1 MPAKPAEEG
10 CQQLIVTADQAGQ
23 RLDALL
29 AQAFP
34 AFSRAQLQRAITD
47 GAVTV
52 DEEPVKPSYRLRV
65 AQRVSIKFPEP
76 RTTVERGED
85 IPLDILWEDEH
96 LVVVNKPPRMVVHP
110 GKGHTAG
117 TLVSALLFHFHQLSE
132 LGGTYR
138 PGIVHR
144 LDRDTSGALVVAK
157 TDQVHHHI
165 SNQFAARSVKKE
177 YLAVLAAV
185 PDRDRDLIEQPI
197 GIHPR
202 QREKMAVRKEHSSSR
217 NAVSFYEVTAR
228 RGNYAV
234 VRVLPR
240 TGRTHQIRV
249 HLAHVGCPVLCD
261 ALYGG
266 RSEITRRELT
276 EQGEDGSVLLD
287 RQALHAHKLTFEHP
301 HSGELLSITAPI
313 PADIQTVLDALQVS
327 IGADS

>member
-10 CQQLIVTADQAGQ
+10 RQQLIVTADQAGQ
-23 RLDALL
+23 RLDAFL

-34 AFSRAQLQRAITD
+34 AFSRAQLQRTITA
-47 GAVTV
+47 GAVSV
-52 DEEPVKPSYRLRV
+52 DKEPVKPSYRLR
-65 AQRVSIKFPEP
+65 AEQLVSIEFPEP
-76 RTTVERGED
+76 RTTVERGEN
-85 IPLDILWEDEH
+85 IPLDILWEDAH

-117 TLVSALLFHFHQLSE
+117 TLVSALLFHFHRLSE
-132 LGGTYR
+132 LGGASR

-144 LDRDTSGALVVAK
+144 LDRDTSGVLVVAK
-157 TDQVHHHI
+157 TDQVHHHLA
-165 SNQFAARSVKKE
+165 SQFAARTVKKE
-177 YLAVLAAV
+177 YLAVLAAA

-217 NAVSFYEVTAR
+217 HAVSFYEVIAR
-228 RGNYAV
+228 PGNYAV
-234 VRVLPR
+234 VRVLPK

-249 HLAHVGCPVLCD
+249 HLAHAGCPVLCD

-266 RSEITRRELT
+266 RSEITGGELT
-276 EQGEDGSVLLD
+276 GQGDDARVLLD

-313 PADIQTVLDALQVS
+313 PADIQTVLDSLQVS
-327 IGADS
+327 SGPSS

>member
-29 AQAFP
+29 AQAFS

-132 LGGTYR
+132 VGGTCR

-144 LDRDTSGALVVAK
+144 LDRDTSGVLVVAK
-157 TDQVHHHI
+157 TDQVHHHL
-165 SNQFAARSVKKE
+165 SSQFAARSVKKE

-240 TGRTHQIRV
+240 TG
-249 HLAHVGCPVLCD
+249 
-261 ALYGG
+261 
-266 RSEITRRELT
+266 
-276 EQGEDGSVLLD
+276 
-287 RQALHAHKLTFEHP
+287 
-301 HSGELLSITAPI
+301 
-313 PADIQTVLDALQVS
+313 
-327 IGADS
+327 

>member
-10 CQQLIVTADQAGQ
+10 CQQLVVTADQAGQ
-23 RLDALL
+23 RLDTLL
-29 AQAFP
+29 AQAFST
-34 AFSRAQLQRAITD
+34 FSRAQLQRAIT
-47 GAVTV
+47 GGTVTV
-52 DEEPVKPSYRLRV
+52 DNEPVKPSYRLRV
-65 AQRVSIKFPEP
+65 EQLISIEFPEP
-76 RTTVERGED
+76 RTTVERGEN
-85 IPLDILWEDEH
+85 IPLDILWEDSH

-117 TLVSALLFHFHQLSE
+117 TLVSALLFHFHRLSE
-132 LGGTYR
+132 LGGVYR

-144 LDRDTSGALVVAK
+144 LDRDTSGVLVVAK
-157 TDQVHHHI
+157 TDQVHHHLA
-165 SNQFAARSVKKE
+165 SQFAARTVRKE

-217 NAVSFYEVTAR
+217 DAVSFYEVTAR

-234 VRVLPR
+234 VRVLPK

-276 EQGEDGSVLLD
+276 AQGEDSSVLLD

-301 HSGELLSITAPI
+301 DSGEPVSITAPI

-327 IGADS
+327 TKTNS